1 MPEVKGRREAVPAQ
15 REFTAE
21 EALEIESDRWRRV
34 AAAFLLGMEARTE
47 QRVPEPWGGLVGGL
61 CLAAAVALV
70 VGVISLA
77 SASLGH
83 GP

>member
-1 MPEVKGRREAVPAQ
+1 MPEVEGRRGAAPTE
-15 REFTAE
+15 REFTAD

-34 AAAFLLGMEARTE
+34 AAAFLLGMEARAE
-47 QRVPEPWGGLVGGL
+47 QRVPEPWGALVAGL

-70 VGVISLA
+70 VGVIGLA
-77 SASLGH
+77 RAALGN